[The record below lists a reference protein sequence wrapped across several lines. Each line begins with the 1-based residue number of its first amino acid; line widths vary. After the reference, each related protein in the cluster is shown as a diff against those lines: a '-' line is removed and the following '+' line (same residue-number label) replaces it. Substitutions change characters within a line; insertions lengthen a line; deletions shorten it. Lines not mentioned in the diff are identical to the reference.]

1 MAQCWINGQLADE
14 NTSTISLHDTG
25 LLHGAGLFTTMRA
38 YAGVVF
44 RIEDH
49 LHRLRSS
56 CESLM
61 IPLPWKDAELVAA
74 ADQLLKANSLADA
87 RMRLTVTRGRMI
99 HDADQA
105 RLQPTAFLTAVPLQ
119 PYPKEHYE
127 KGITAIAYDRFK
139 TESIRYSGRPQSAE
153 LCRPVCRDECRSPG
167 GRRRGLLVQC
177 AQLPAGRIDQQCVH
191 SAAPGTLYTSPTPA
205 DLEDEVIAQRT
216 PYSRINVLPGVAR
229 KTVIEIAQ
237 QQNIPVIVGPL
248 TIDDLLSADEC
259 FVTNSIMEVMP
270 VCRVERK
277 ALGKELPGDLTRRMG
292 VLYRACVE
300 SYVRGDIGSKPTSP
314 SRL

>member
-1 MAQCWINGQLADE
+1 MPLAW
-14 NTSTISLHDTG
+14 
-25 LLHGAGLFTTMRA
+25 R
-38 YAGVVF
+38 
-44 RIEDH
+44 
-49 LHRLRSS
+49 
-56 CESLM
+56 
-61 IPLPWKDAELVAA
+61 
-74 ADQLLKANSLADA
+74 
-87 RMRLTVTRGRMI
+87 
-99 HDADQA
+99 
-105 RLQPTAFLTAVPLQ
+105 
-119 PYPKEHYE
+119 
-127 KGITAIAYDRFK
+127 
-139 TESIRYSGRPQSAE
+139 
-153 LCRPVCRDECRSPG
+153 
-167 GRRRGLLVQC
+167 RRRGLLVQC

-191 SAAPGTLYTSPTPA
+191 RPLRHTLYFSDAA

-216 PYSRINVLPGVAR
+216 PYSRSNVLPGVAR